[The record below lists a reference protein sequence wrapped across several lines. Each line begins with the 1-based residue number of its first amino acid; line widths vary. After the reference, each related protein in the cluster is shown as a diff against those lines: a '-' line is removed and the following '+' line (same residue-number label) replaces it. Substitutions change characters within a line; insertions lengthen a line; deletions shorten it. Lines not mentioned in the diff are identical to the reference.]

1 LLRAEKKTKGE
12 QKMKL
17 EDRITIERA
26 IGLIEGASFAA
37 APEIQQALC
46 YVVEMLDEV
55 MSKAKV
61 LPEERG

>member
-1 LLRAEKKTKGE
+1 MNLKE
-12 QKMKL
+12 
-17 EDRITIERA
+17 RITIERA

-46 YVVEMLDEV
+46 VAVEMLDEAL
-55 MSKAKV
+55 SAAKA